1 MEEANVEVRETTR
14 DNRGER
20 RGDCLQKFELDV
32 LAHRA
37 HTHRQHHSPSV
48 PLHKVFP
55 SSGTVNSEGNAPI
68 CTIRLS

>member
-37 HTHRQHHSPSV
+37 HTHR
-48 PLHKVFP
+48 
-55 SSGTVNSEGNAPI
+55 
-68 CTIRLS
+68 